1 MEGAGTE
8 EMTITIWAVDSP
20 GDKPIVVEN
29 VRRYELREGLIVI
42 ILDSR
47 KAIYYNLRYILGFNV
62 ERQPEKQEATDIE

>member
-1 MEGAGTE
+1 
-8 EMTITIWAVDSP
+8 MTIAIWAIDSP

-29 VRRYELREGLIVI
+29 VRRYELKEGLLVI

>member
-1 MEGAGTE
+1 
-8 EMTITIWAVDSP
+8 MTITIWAIDSP

-29 VRRYELREGLIVI
+29 VRRYELREGLLVI

-62 ERQPEKQEATDIE
+62 EKQPEKQEATDIE

>member
-1 MEGAGTE
+1 
-8 EMTITIWAVDSP
+8 MTITILAIDSP

-29 VRRYELREGLIVI
+29 VRRYELREGLLVI

>member
-8 EMTITIWAVDSP
+8 EMTITIWAIDSQ
-20 GDKPIVVEN
+20 KNEPIVVEN
-29 VRRYELREGLIVI
+29 VQRYELREGLLVI

-47 KAIYYNLRYILGFNV
+47 KAICYNLRYILGFNV